1 MKNVGFIGWR
11 GMVGSVLMQRMT
23 EERDFDAIRPVF
35 FSTSQHGSAAP
46 AFGGQQGTLQD
57 AYDIDALSAL
67 DIIITCQGG
76 DYTNEVYPKL
86 RASGWQGYW
95 IDAASS
101 LRMQDDAIIILDP
114 VNHAVIQQGLDKGI
128 KTFVGGNCTVS
139 LMLMSLGGLFAN
151 DLVEW
156 ASVATYQAASGGGAR
171 HMRELLTQM
180 GMLHADVAKELQNPA
195 SAILD
200 IERKVTEATRS
211 GKLPTD
217 NFGVPLAGS
226 LIPWI
231 DKQLDNGQSRE
242 EWKGQAETNKILN
255 TASVIPVDGLCVR
268 VGALRC
274 HSQAFTLKL
283 KKDVSLPEIEQ
294 MLATHNDWVRV
305 IPNDR
310 ELTMRELTPAAVTG
324 TLNTPVGRLR
334 KLNMGPEY
342 LSAVTVGDQLLWG
355 AAEPLRRMLRILL

>member
-1 MKNVGFIGWR
+1 
-11 GMVGSVLMQRMT
+11 MT

-57 AYDIDALSAL
+57 AYDVDALSAL

-76 DYTNEVYPKL
+76 DYTNEIYPKL
-86 RASGWQGYW
+86 RETGWQGYW

-114 VNHAVIQQGLDKGI
+114 VNRDVIQQGLDKGI

-151 DLVEW
+151 NLVEW

-180 GMLHADVAKELQNPA
+180 GMLHADVAKELQDPA

-200 IERKVTEATRS
+200 IERKVTAATRS

-255 TASVIPVDGLCVR
+255 SSSVIPVDGLCVR

-342 LSAVTVGDQLLWG
+342 LSAFTVGDQLLWG

>member
-180 GMLHADVAKELQNPA
+180 GMLHADVAKELQDPA

-255 TASVIPVDGLCVR
+255 TGSVIPVDGLCVR
-268 VGALRC
+268 VGALRS

-283 KKDVSLPEIEQ
+283 KKDVSLSDIEQ

-342 LSAVTVGDQLLWG
+342 LSAFTVGDQLLWG